1 MTSPLVEQHKPLLAQ
16 HGLHFRKANA
26 VRRASH
32 LVEELLP
39 AGHSSSEKC
48 EAALKPS
55 RSNRRRRQR
64 QEPEAESFGR
74 PDARAEGFQEFAR
87 IGHFQ
92 QTVKT
97 HRYVGQSARFLY
109 RSSFR
114 HGRSALPKKRCLE
127 LSGAQNSQHLLGL
140 ESSRHLFLGKAWSE
154 CSRTFSWL

>member
-1 MTSPLVEQHKPLLAQ
+1 VTGLWFAVRPYDGKQAAIRAVVSTMTSPLVEQHKPLLAQ

-97 HRYVGQSARFLY
+97 QR
-109 RSSFR
+109 
-114 HGRSALPKKRCLE
+114 KKTAYCMNILTVE
-127 LSGAQNSQHLLGL
+127 NQTLGT
-140 ESSRHLFLGKAWSE
+140 HF
-154 CSRTFSWL
+154 